1 MRHTAMVL
9 VVTSCLGV
17 FARGQTTGQTPVQTA
32 DQTASQTGVQTAE
45 ELVNKNIQAKGGLG
59 KIKAAK
65 TRLTTGKVKSGG
77 RRRVTVAAFRQMNMR
92 PDLVRQNIS
101 MQGMT
106 AVQAYD
112 GSAGWQTQPFRGRKD
127 PELMGE
133 DNLRDLLLAADFDG
147 PLVDYAEKGNRIE
160 YLGHDM
166 VDGDDALRL
175 KVTLKNGD
183 IIYYY
188 LDPDTYLEIRKEIQ
202 QFIRGSV
209 RERVVELGSYK
220 PVGGVM
226 YPFSISEGPR
236 SDPGGQVTTIE
247 NIEVNVAFQESDFAL
262 PASLRSEEKKS
273 GLVGVH

>member
-1 MRHTAMVL
+1 MRHTAIVL

-17 FARGQTTGQTPVQTA
+17 FACVQTPA
-32 DQTASQTGVQTAE
+32 ISAQTAE
-45 ELVNKNIQAKGGLG
+45 ELINKNIQAKGGLE

-65 TRLTTGKVKSGG
+65 TRLTTGRVKGAG
-77 RRRVTVAAFRQMNMR
+77 RRRAMVAAFREMNMR
-92 PDLVRQNIS
+92 PDLVRLNIS

-133 DNLRDLLLAADFDG
+133 DILRDLLLAADFDG
-147 PLVDYAEKGNRIE
+147 PLVDYTAKGNQVE
-160 YLGHDM
+160 YLGHDL

-183 IIYYY
+183 VVYYY

-202 QFIRGSV
+202 QFVRGSV
-209 RERVVELGSYK
+209 RERVVDLGSYK
-220 PVGGVM
+220 PVDGVM
-226 YPFSISEGPR
+226 YPFSISEGPK
-236 SDPGGQVTTIE
+236 SNPGAQVTTV
-247 NIEVNVAFQESDFAL
+247 NKIEVNVAFQESDFAL
-262 PASLRSEEKKS
+262 PASLRTEEKKS

>member
-1 MRHTAMVL
+1 MRHAAMVL

-17 FARGQTTGQTPVQTA
+17 FVCGRTLA
-32 DQTASQTGVQTAE
+32 QTAE
-45 ELVNKNIQAKGGLG
+45 ELVNKNIQAKGGMG
-59 KIKAAK
+59 KIKSAK
-65 TRLTTGKVKSGG
+65 TRLTTGRLKGAG
-77 RRRVTVAAFRQMNMR
+77 RRRATVAAFRQMNMR
-92 PDLVRQNIS
+92 PNLYRQNLS

-112 GSAGWQTQPFRGRKD
+112 GSVGWQTNPFRGRKD

-133 DNLRDLLLAADFDG
+133 DTLRDLLLDADFDG
-147 PLVDYAEKGNRIE
+147 PLVDYAAKGNKIE

-183 IIYYY
+183 IIYYF

-202 QFIRGSV
+202 QFVRGSV
-209 RERVVELGSYK
+209 RERVVDLGSYK
-220 PVGGVM
+220 PVDGVM

-236 SDPGGQVTTIE
+236 NNPGAQVSTVQK
-247 NIEVNVAFQESDFAL
+247 IEVNVAFQDSDFAL
-262 PASLRSEEKKS
+262 PASLRTEEKKS

>member
-1 MRHTAMVL
+1 MRHSVMVL
-9 VVTSCLGV
+9 VVASCLGV
-17 FARGQTTGQTPVQTA
+17 FACGHTVAQTEA
-32 DQTASQTGVQTAE
+32 QTAE
-45 ELVNKNIQAKGGLG
+45 GLVGKNIQAKGGLE

-65 TRLTTGKVKSGG
+65 TRLTTGKIKGGG
-77 RRRVTVAAFRQMNMR
+77 RRRSVATFKQMNMR
-92 PDLVRQNIS
+92 PNLVRNNLTL
-101 MQGMT
+101 QGMT

-112 GSAGWQTQPFRGRKD
+112 GSAGWLTQPFRGRKD

-133 DNLRDLLLAADFDG
+133 DNVRDLLLAADFDG

-160 YLGHDM
+160 YLGHDA

-183 IIYYY
+183 IVYYY
-188 LDPDTYLEIRKEIQ
+188 FDPDTFLEIRKETQ

-209 RERVVELGSYK
+209 RERVIDLGSYK
-220 PVGGVM
+220 PVDGVM

-236 SDPGGQVTTIE
+236 SNPGAQVTTIRK
-247 NIEVNVAFQESDFAL
+247 IEVNVPMQDSDFAL
-262 PASLRSEEKKS
+262 PASLRTEEKKS